1 MKITVVGI
9 GYVGLSLAVLLSQ
22 HNEVTAVDVAAERI
36 ELVNRRISPFADREM
51 EDFLGSK
58 KLNLTATADSASAC
72 READYV
78 IISTPTNY
86 DSQKGSFDTSIVE
99 SVIQQVAAQGQGAVI
114 VIKSTVPVGF
124 TEAMRRKYGYDRIL
138 FSPEFLREGRALYD
152 NLYPSRIILGVPTGC
167 AEMHIAA

>member
-36 ELVNRRISPFADREM
+36 ELVNRGISPFADREM

-86 DSQKGSFDTSIVE
+86 DSRKGAFDTSIVE
-99 SVIQQVAAQGQGAVI
+99 SVIQQVAAQGQGA
-114 VIKSTVPVGF
+114 
-124 TEAMRRKYGYDRIL
+124 L
-138 FSPEFLREGRALYD
+138 
-152 NLYPSRIILGVPTGC
+152 
-167 AEMHIAA
+167 

>member
-72 READYV
+72 RD
-78 IISTPTNY
+78 INSH
-86 DSQKGSFDTSIVE
+86 K
-99 SVIQQVAAQGQGAVI
+99 
-114 VIKSTVPVGF
+114 
-124 TEAMRRKYGYDRIL
+124 L
-138 FSPEFLREGRALYD
+138 
-152 NLYPSRIILGVPTGC
+152 
-167 AEMHIAA
+167 

>member
-36 ELVNRRISPFADREM
+36 ELVNRGISPFADREM

-78 IISTPTNY
+78 EKKRILP
-86 DSQKGSFDTSIVE
+86 DGSVQYYGGGDIL
-99 SVIQQVAAQGQGAVI
+99 
-114 VIKSTVPVGF
+114 
-124 TEAMRRKYGYDRIL
+124 GYDFWKFISEYRLQALL
-138 FSPEFLREGRALYD
+138 FIC
-152 NLYPSRIILGVPTGC
+152 IILV
-167 AEMHIAA
+167 IAGLAIIWVSKKTAKTKS